1 MMDWTDERNLETL
14 GQHIDDGLSSSESA
28 VHFGVTDNAVIGAAR
43 RQGWSFGR
51 PRPPRRELP
60 PMNALIAVEEAPEP
74 STLDELAAACLDQ
87 HRIVQNALGPML
99 ARVYDDP
106 EMMSQVMARLVSAEC
121 SRVLQTVIA
130 TRHQEHKRKSG
141 GGPLGATRAANR
153 ETDTGAW
160 AQAVGDALLDTHR
173 LPSGKKLGDATRAD
187 LQTALAAHE
196 IQASDA
202 TIKHRW
208 MRLILQSTPAGKTVR
223 EALTEERVKELR
235 EEARKGD
242 A

>member
-1 MMDWTDERNLETL
+1 MDWTDEQNLETL
-14 GQHIDDGLSSSESA
+14 GQHIDAGLSSTESA
-28 VHFGVTDNAVIGAAR
+28 ARFGVTSDAVIGAAY
-43 RQGWSFGR
+43 RQGWGFGR
-51 PRPPRRELP
+51 PRPPRPELP

-74 STLDELAAACLDQ
+74 ATLEELAAVCLDQ
-87 HRIVQNALGPML
+87 HRIVQNALEPML
-99 ARVYDDP
+99 SRVYDDP

-121 SRVLQTVIA
+121 GRVLQAVIA

-141 GGPLGATRAANR
+141 GGPLGASRTNRAA
-153 ETDTGAW
+153 DTEAW
-160 AQAVGDALLDTHR
+160 AQAVSDALLDTHR

-223 EALTEERVKELR
+223 EVLTEERVKELR